1 MKTLIVYDSLYGNT
15 ETIAVAVAKGITG
28 NVKVVKAGDAKAADV
43 TDVDLLIIGSPTQG
57 GRYTKTMEPLFGEL
71 PASINKTTKIAVFDT
86 RMPVKWVKIFGFAA
100 GKLADYFKKA
110 GFELLVPPEPFMVE
124 SAKGPLQEGE
134 EARAVEWGKSIN
146 DKING

>member
-15 ETIAVAVAKGITG
+15 ETIAGAVAKGITG
-28 NVKVVKAGDAKAADV
+28 DVKVVKAGNAKASDAGE
-43 TDVDLLIIGSPTQG
+43 VDLLIIGSPTQG
-57 GRYTKTMEPLFGEL
+57 GRYTKTMDSFFGEL
-71 PASINKTTKIAVFDT
+71 CGSINKAAKIAVFDT

-134 EARAVEWGKSIN
+134 EARAAEWGKSIN
-146 DKING
+146 DKMNG